1 MPECIVCKANYV
13 PGEACPRCE
22 SDNSAW
28 EEWKRE
34 ERELG
39 TPRALLYFLAP
50 YLGLPL
56 MIAGWALAF
65 GLLGML
71 WPWGGVKPSML
82 VLAVALTFVGCIV
95 AALDVHGKRF
105 TLRERELLRKVQ
117 RGRKKGIGI
126 GVQTLLAPAIALGL
140 AMLLTL
146 LMIRN
151 RMVWETLEWLVL
163 EPQPGA
169 TTVEETS
176 MSEGAPSEDTP
187 AIEETTAQPQEESP
201 NGGTTAIEETPA
213 PESSQ
218 EEPSP
223 QEQEEL
229 PTKEKVKRA
238 FPLIC
243 LSGYVTLAAF
253 AYSSSLMLAQEYAR
267 QLDEFL
273 PLPIFLRED
282 LLTEVVRH
290 EAELIV
296 CRPITPRV
304 IGGEETPDRT
314 EQRPRSWTWDEME
327 RTDDGGIRLKAIV
340 RMSNKV
346 ETSLTGEQIESPV
359 EITYQVEANPWSRIT
374 KVARVEKTE
383 A

>member
-1 MPECIVCKANYV
+1 MPECIVCKGYYET
-13 PGEACPRCE
+13 GQRCKRCG

-34 ERELG
+34 ELG
-39 TPRALLYFLAP
+39 TPWGLLRFLEPHFYAP
-50 YLGLPL
+50 LL
-56 MIAGWALAF
+56 IAGCALIF

-71 WPWGGVKPSML
+71 WPWSGVRPSVL

-105 TLRERELLRKVQ
+105 TLREQELLRKVK

-126 GVQTLLAPAIALGL
+126 GVQTLLVPAIVLTL
-140 AMLLTL
+140 AILLTL
-146 LMIRN
+146 SIIQIKAVWKLM
-151 RMVWETLEWLVL
+151 EWLVL
-163 EPQPGA
+163 EPQPDV
-169 TTVEETS
+169 TTIEETS
-176 MSEGAPSEDTP
+176 VPEGTPSEDATAVEEAPVPEEAPDEGAPPSEK
-187 AIEETTAQPQEESP
+187 
-201 NGGTTAIEETPA
+201 
-213 PESSQ
+213 
-218 EEPSP
+218 EPGFR
-223 QEQEEL
+223 
-229 PTKEKVKRA
+229 EKVERA

-267 QLDEFL
+267 RLNEQV
-273 PLPIFLRED
+273 PQPIFLREG
-282 LLTEVVRH
+282 LLTKVVQR
-290 EAELIV
+290 EAERIV

-346 ETSLTGEQIESPV
+346 ETSLTGERIESPV
-359 EITYQVEANPWSRIT
+359 EITYEVEADPWSRIT
-374 KVARVEKTE
+374 KVARVKKPE